1 MVKDTRLDIRRDGTC
16 KIGTRSGRRGVDDEW
31 RAEKKVGCDH
41 LNDVS
46 AIRPLT
52 HFSGEVKM
60 ARTLRHRATQTYVTS
75 LDSIYAIKFAD
86 SFLSFF

>member
-1 MVKDTRLDIRRDGTC
+1 MIDVNKQSAMVKDTRLDIRRDGTC

-60 ARTLRHRATQTYVTS
+60 ARTL
-75 LDSIYAIKFAD
+75 
-86 SFLSFF
+86 